1 LVFFTEWL
9 NQHER
14 IVYECIDDSCLY
26 SIDVFCEG
34 MNKNI
39 LDEASEKMQLHGEW
53 HVVFREVK
61 ASSNITVEA
70 EYLYNNAKGILQLI
84 NIKVKS
90 SRKLELLEIV
100 DLKKRLCEE
109 VTINN
114 NLTF

>member
-1 LVFFTEWL
+1 
-9 NQHER
+9 
-14 IVYECIDDSCLY
+14 
-26 SIDVFCEG
+26 

>member
-1 LVFFTEWL
+1 LVFLTEWL
-9 NQHER
+9 NHHER

-53 HVVFREVK
+53 QVVFREVK

-70 EYLYNNAKGILQLI
+70 EYLYNNATGILQLI

>member
-1 LVFFTEWL
+1 LVFLTEWL

-14 IVYECIDDSCLY
+14 IVYECIDDGCFY

-53 HVVFREVK
+53 HVVFRKVK

-70 EYLYNNAKGILQLI
+70 EYLYNNATGILQLI

-90 SRKLELLEIV
+90 PRKLEQLEIV
-100 DLKKRLCEE
+100 DLKKRLCEQ
-109 VTINN
+109 
-114 NLTF
+114 LTSSPP

>member
-1 LVFFTEWL
+1 MVFFTEWL

-61 ASSNITVEA
+61 ASLNITVEA
-70 EYLYNNAKGILQLI
+70 EYLYNNATGILQLI